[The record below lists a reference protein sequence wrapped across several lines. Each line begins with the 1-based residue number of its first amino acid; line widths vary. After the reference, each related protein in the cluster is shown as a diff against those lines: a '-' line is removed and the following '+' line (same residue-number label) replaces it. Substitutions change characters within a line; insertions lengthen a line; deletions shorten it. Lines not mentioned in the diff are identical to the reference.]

1 MKRNALLRR
10 VAAQPRP
17 YASAERL
24 RTGRET
30 LYVHF
35 DKVPEDD
42 PARAII
48 ATIVGLVRVSDW
60 SFARFKGDAGVN
72 QLFASRDNG
81 GEFARLHKLYVE
93 QRRTGA
99 SVAATVEVNEPDGSG
114 IALMFA
120 DRRERFGILVLSRTA
135 ELGPFTSSE
144 IRTLTFALD
153 AASDRFSEI
162 HLMESQGTPFEGFR
176 PGDQSA
182 DTTLKT
188 GDSAY
193 YVLNRDFE
201 IVLAWG
207 AEDERRIA
215 TASLQAQGT
224 NRLPRVLE
232 ETVRALTAAWS
243 TDPASYQAAEARPV
257 PFLVVRT
264 RPMSGPSGLFIGVSI
279 ERTKPE
285 HSLTSAAARFGISPR
300 EVQVLTLILDGRQL
314 SEIAE
319 ELHITSSTVQDHV
332 ESLLQKT
339 ATENRSGMIARILGW
354 ESSRE

>member
-10 VAAQPRP
+10 VATQPRP
-17 YASAERL
+17 YASADSM

-30 LYVHF
+30 LNVHF
-35 DKVPEDD
+35 DKLPEDD

-48 ATIVGLVRVSDW
+48 ATIVGLVPVSDW

-72 QLFASRDNG
+72 QLFSLRDNG
-81 GEFARLHKLYVE
+81 GEFSRLRELYLE

-99 SVAATVEVNEPDGSG
+99 SIAATVEVYEPDRSG
-114 IALMFA
+114 LALIFA
-120 DRRERFGILVLSRTA
+120 DGRERFGILSLSRTA
-135 ELGPFTSSE
+135 QLGPFTSSE

-176 PGDQSA
+176 QGDASE
-182 DTTLKT
+182 DTSLTA
-188 GDSAY
+188 GDSAH
-193 YVLNRDFE
+193 YVLNRDLD
-201 IVLAWG
+201 IVLAWS

-215 TASLQAQGT
+215 AAPLPARVP

-232 ETVRALTAAWS
+232 ETVRALTATWS
-243 TDPASYQAAEARPV
+243 SDPASYLAGVARPV

-300 EVQVLTLILDGRQL
+300 EVQVLTLILDGRAL
-314 SEIAE
+314 NEIAE

-332 ESLLQKT
+332 ESLLHRT
-339 ATENRSGMIARILGW
+339 ETENRSGMIARILGW
-354 ESSRE
+354 ETSRE